1 MYYSVTICH
10 EMLTYSTTT
19 PLFQFPESLFAM
31 LSNPELSSIITWLP
45 HGRSFIIVDKES
57 LAENVLPMYFRH
69 SHMSSFTR
77 QLNGYGFMKIRIGP
91 FERR

>member
-10 EMLTYSTTT
+10 ACLLTTLP
-19 PLFQFPESLFAM
+19 PLLQFPESLFAM
-31 LSNPELSSIITWLP
+31 LSNPELESIITWLP
-45 HGRSFIIVDKES
+45 HGRSFIIVDRES
-57 LAENVLPMYFRH
+57 LAKQVLPMYFRH
-69 SHMSSFTR
+69 NNMSSFTR